1 MIKNWTR
8 SRVLALT
15 LAATVL
21 PSFGIPLSPV
31 DPLNRPALQIKRPTE
46 SALMDVARAGSRL
59 IAVGEHGIVLLS
71 DDDGQRWRQV
81 PVPVSVT
88 LTGVSFAT
96 NSNVWAVGH
105 SGVVLNSENG
115 GETWTRRLDGIQV
128 AKLAVETARA
138 EGGTE
143 AMTKRRLLTA
153 QQLEIDGPDKP
164 FFGIH
169 FDDPQRGF
177 IVGAYGLILYTT
189 NGGKSWLPWMNHVDN
204 PKSLTIYAIRRI
216 KGVHYLAG
224 EQGLFCRTHNESV
237 EFECVTTPFEGSYF
251 ALSAG
256 PRDEVIVAGLL
267 GNAFATTDK
276 GDHWQKLKF
285 GNGSSLAAISILGDK
300 RVVFG
305 SQRGELFG
313 GYELA
318 DLQPLP
324 IVSKPVTSLIETS
337 NGSLVIVGPLGL
349 QIIPTLETKREPA
362 KAPQ

>member
-1 MIKNWTR
+1 MKNLAR
-8 SRVLALT
+8 PRFLALL
-15 LAATVL
+15 LAASVL
-21 PSFGIPLSPV
+21 PSLGMPLSPF
-31 DPLNRPALQIKRPTE
+31 DPLNRPALQIKRATE
-46 SALMDVARAGSRL
+46 AALMDVARAGSRL

-81 PVPVSVT
+81 PVPVSVS

-115 GETWTRRLDGIQV
+115 GETWTLRLEGTQV
-128 AKLAVETARA
+128 AKIAVETARA

-143 AMTKRRLLTA
+143 VMKKGRLLTA
-153 QQLEIDGPDKP
+153 QQLEMDGPDKP

-169 FDDPQRGF
+169 FDDPERGF

-204 PKSLTIYAIRRI
+204 PKSLTIYAIRKI
-216 KGVHYLAG
+216 KGIHYLAG

-237 EFECVTTPFEGSYF
+237 EFECMSTPFEGSYF

-256 PRDEVIVAGLL
+256 PQDEVIVAGLL
-267 GNAFATTDK
+267 GNAFATADK
-276 GDHWQKLKF
+276 GDNWKKLKF
-285 GNGSSLAAISILGDK
+285 ANGSSIAAISILGDK
-300 RVVFG
+300 RIVFG

-313 GYELA
+313 GSEVT
-318 DLQPLP
+318 DLKPMS
-324 IVSKPVTSLIETS
+324 IVAKPVTSMIETS
-337 NGSLVIVGPLGL
+337 NGSVVIVGPLGIQL
-349 QIIPTLETKREPA
+349 IPAIQVKSEPVR
-362 KAPQ
+362 APQ

>member
-1 MIKNWTR
+1 
-8 SRVLALT
+8 
-15 LAATVL
+15 
-21 PSFGIPLSPV
+21 
-31 DPLNRPALQIKRPTE
+31 
-46 SALMDVARAGSRL
+46 MDIARAGSRL

-71 DDDGQRWRQV
+71 EDDGQHWRQV

-128 AKLAVETARA
+128 AQIAVETARA
-138 EGGTE
+138 EGGTGE
-143 AMTKRRLLTA
+143 MAKRRLQTA
-153 QQLEIDGPDKP
+153 QQLEMDGPDKP

-189 NGGKSWLPWMNHVDN
+189 NGGKTWITWMDHVDN
-204 PKSLTIYAIRRI
+204 PKRLSIYAIRKI
-216 KGVHYLAG
+216 NGIHYLAG
-224 EQGLFCRTHNESV
+224 EQGLFCRTQRDST
-237 EFECVTTPFEGSYF
+237 EFNCLSTPFEGSYF
-251 ALSAG
+251 AMAAG

-267 GNAFATTDK
+267 GNAFATADK
-276 GDHWQKLKF
+276 GDHWQKLNF
-285 GNGSSLAAISILGDK
+285 GNGSSLAAIALIRDK

-313 GYELA
+313 GSEVA
-318 DLQPLP
+318 DLKPLA
-324 IVSKPVTSLIETS
+324 IVAKPVTSMIETS
-337 NGSLVIVGPLGL
+337 NGSVVIVGPLGIQL
-349 QIIPTLETKREPA
+349 IPAIQVKSEPVR
-362 KAPQ
+362 APQ